1 MYCPNCGAEST
12 LGLNYCKRCG
22 GTLSDTTQPGAP
34 PVKNNFI
41 AAVLALATVAL
52 VLGGLGIVFSEAL
65 WLIRPEVPGMVQP
78 PSADAIAAMII
89 AFGTATIAL
98 VTVMLIK
105 LFSRLMGLTS
115 ATEKAL
121 RPADAFVP
129 QQRPPQI
136 AAPPIIMQSV
146 TEHTTRNFE
155 PRMRQRDTRE

>member
-12 LGLNYCKRCG
+12 VGLNYCKRCG
-22 GTLSDTTQPGAP
+22 GNLSDIAQPATP
-34 PVKNNFI
+34 PAKNNFI

-65 WLIRPEVPGMVQP
+65 WLIRPQAPGMVPP
-78 PSADAIAAMII
+78 PSADAIAGMII
-89 AFGTATIAL
+89 AFGTATITL

-105 LFSRLMGLTS
+105 LFSRLMGLGSTM
-115 ATEKAL
+115 EKPV
-121 RPADAFVP
+121 RPANAFVP

-136 AAPPIIMQSV
+136 AAPPIVMQSV

-155 PRMRQRDTRE
+155 PVVRQRDTRE